1 MIVRPSRGAGSSGP
15 ALRRTAARL
24 ALAGCAV
31 AAALALTGCSASV
44 STGDNLDIDKLE
56 KKIVEGVKE
65 QNNIDVTVTCPDEVK
80 IAKGNVFRC
89 EAKLPDGNVQPIQVT
104 QTDDSGNV
112 DWETVSGSSTT
123 PDSTGTTT
131 S

>member
-1 MIVRPSRGAGSSGP
+1 MIARPSRGAGSSGP

-24 ALAGCAV
+24 AVMGCAATALLAVAGC
-31 AAALALTGCSASV
+31 SV
-44 STGDNLDIDKLE
+44 STGGDNLDIDKLE

-65 QNNIDVTVTCPDEVK
+65 QTKIDVTVTCPDQVK
-80 IAKGNVFRC
+80 IEKGNVFQC
-89 EAKLPDGNVQPIQVT
+89 EAKTSSGTVTPIKVT
-104 QTDDSGNV
+104 QTDDEGNV

-123 PDSTGTTT
+123 DGTGTTT